1 METSRHRGGPSILFH
16 HRGWIDLGQPY
27 THCPQTAQGTTAWRQ
42 EGWRIRT
49 SDWRT
54 FLRGGEVGLN
64 DRGGG
69 SLVTLVASK
78 IEFSLWKVGLVGTMT
93 WTYVWDVEERR
104 ALMLR
109 VCRNAFNVTL
119 APALI
124 RYFVTP
130 LVEHNMNQI
139 VSLHQSERHACRISS
154 CVWQLKSLPGRRL
167 QSAAEVS
174 VPGWLVL
181 SSGHFLH

>member
-1 METSRHRGGPSILFH
+1 MNRS
-16 HRGWIDLGQPY
+16 
-27 THCPQTAQGTTAWRQ
+27 GTTLHTLPPDCPGHHCL
-42 EGWRIRT
+42 ET
-49 SDWRT
+49 
-54 FLRGGEVGLN
+54 RGMENKNKRLKSIPER
-64 DRGGG
+64 RGDGIEWQGRG
-69 SLVTLVASK
+69 SLVTLVASR

-93 WTYVWDVEERR
+93 WTSVWDVEGRR
-104 ALMLR
+104 DLVLR

-154 CVWQLKSLPGRRL
+154 CVSQLKTLPGRRL